1 MRIAITGAGGQLG
14 RALQLALGVPE
25 HTLLAL
31 RHDDLDVA
39 DLPAT
44 LTAIAGFRPEV
55 VIHAAA
61 QTNVDGCETDPAGA
75 YRANALG
82 TRNVA
87 VAAAQAG
94 ASLVYIST
102 NYVFDGAAAE
112 PYHEWSATNPISH
125 YGASKLAG
133 EGYARDL
140 SGGRYYI
147 VRTAWIYA
155 EEGRNFVRTML
166 RLAGEGRPLR
176 GVDDQRAQPTYAGDL
191 AIAIAGLITTPAY
204 GHYHLTNAGAATPYD
219 WAREALR
226 LAGKGDVPIE
236 PIPAS
241 AFARPARPPV
251 NGLLHNW
258 AGAAIG
264 ITLRPWQEA
273 LAECVGRMEG

>member
-14 RALQLALGVPE
+14 RALQARLHGEHEVLPLTHAQLDISNLATV
-25 HTLLAL
+25 
-31 RHDDLDVA
+31 LD
-39 DLPAT
+39 T
-44 LTAIAGFRPEV
+44 IAAFRPAV
-55 VIHAAA
+55 VLHSAAH
-61 QTNVDGCETDPAGA
+61 TNVDGCETEPEVA
-75 YRANALG
+75 YRVNALG

-87 VAAAQAG
+87 VAAARAG
-94 ASLVYIST
+94 ASLVYVST

-112 PYHEWSATNPISH
+112 PYHEWSATSPLSH

-251 NGLLHNW
+251 NGRLHNW

-273 LAECVGRMEG
+273 LAECVGRMEY